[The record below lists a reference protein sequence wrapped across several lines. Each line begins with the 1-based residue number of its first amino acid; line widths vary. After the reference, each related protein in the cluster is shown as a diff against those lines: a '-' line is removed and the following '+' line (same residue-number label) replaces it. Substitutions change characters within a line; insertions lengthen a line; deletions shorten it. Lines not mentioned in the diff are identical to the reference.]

1 MLMLLQSRA
10 PRDHL
15 NVLGVWDDG
24 QRKEDF
30 FLSASPVTTEERC
43 GLFGRTRLPDTEGGT
58 RTLTPLRETD
68 FESVASANSAT
79 PACLCIIPYSAA
91 NDKSGTDP

>member
-1 MLMLLQSRA
+1 MGSLLSWQQA
-10 PRDHL
+10 VPAA
-15 NVLGVWDDG
+15 N
-24 QRKEDF
+24 
-30 FLSASPVTTEERC
+30 
-43 GLFGRTRLPDTEGGT
+43 TEGGT